1 MPVEEQKYGRPGE
14 VADVGRSNVRLLTC
28 TEQVMTEEYS
38 SCKAGC
44 MGINMVL
51 RKPSWRIWRFSGS
64 LSYWL
69 VFQGTDGSFGGSPQ
83 KLLSGRAG
91 N

>member
-1 MPVEEQKYGRPGE
+1 MPVDKQKYGRPGE
-14 VADVGRSNVRLLTC
+14 VADVGRSNVRLLTG

-38 SCKAGC
+38 SCKAGR
-44 MGINMVL
+44 MGISMVL

-69 VFQGTDGSFGGSPQ
+69 MFQET
-83 KLLSGRAG
+83 SG
-91 N
+91 